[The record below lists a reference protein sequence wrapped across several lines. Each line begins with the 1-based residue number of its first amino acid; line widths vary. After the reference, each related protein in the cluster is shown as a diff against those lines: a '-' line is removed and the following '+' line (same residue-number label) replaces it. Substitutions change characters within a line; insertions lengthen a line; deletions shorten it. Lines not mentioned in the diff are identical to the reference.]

1 MVIAGDVSQCVLEQ
15 ESDCDLI
22 ALGKHGEGIFD
33 ALLLGST
40 TKHILAESQNDVL
53 VAR

>member
-1 MVIAGDVSQCVLEQ
+1 MVIGDVSQCILEQ

-22 ALGKHGEGIFD
+22 ALGGYAEGVFD